1 MRTRPHSTGYLRA
14 LWEFKHMAGIRI
26 EYPRQWLPLLS
37 REHDIYL
44 VSYFQANRLKDK
56 ERKFLNMCREF
67 LGATTLSDI
76 T

>member
-1 MRTRPHSTGYLRA
+1 
-14 LWEFKHMAGIRI
+14 MAGIRI